1 MARDLTST
9 SNMKSLML
17 VIMLQHSNLTNTL
30 AGKGA
35 YGLVVACRDTRQP
48 NDEGLIAVK
57 KIEKAFEHRIFTK
70 RTLREL
76 KIMRLCNHE
85 NVKRPDHLL
94 IKLFSKII
102 GCDLLQLPKS
112 RRHFKEVY
120 VYTELMETD
129 LAVIL
134 KSP

>member
-1 MARDLTST
+1 MSA
-9 SNMKSLML
+9 
-17 VIMLQHSNLTNTL
+17 INL
-30 AGKGA
+30 A
-35 YGLVVACRDTRQP
+35 P
-48 NDEGLIAVK
+48 EDENEEDIIAIK

>member
-1 MARDLTST
+1 LYGKYYQKRSHL
-9 SNMKSLML
+9 KKHL
-17 VIMLQHSNLTNTL
+17 IMDGERFDIYKQYEIIDV

-85 NVKRPDHLL
+85 N
-94 IKLFSKII
+94 II